1 MTEETGKEKVLEH
14 ERKDGDEEMPVWA
27 MDMAKRFDALNSRLD
42 AMDKEGLREQPKV
55 ENTEGV
61 AKKADS
67 EKKDGE
73 EKEARKAEA
82 AEKKAEGE
90 EKKAEKEEKK
100 AEGEEKKA
108 EEEHK
113 ARADATLARENRELQ
128 GKIAAME
135 SRIEKLY
142 REPSFEDRNALA
154 EIRSRADAV
163 FQAVAGRPASEP
175 LPGEAPLSYRKRMA
189 DGLRK
194 FSAKFK
200 DEQIGALSG
209 GAFDVVEAQIYA
221 DAQAA
226 SKTPAV
232 MPKGKLRAITRND
245 SGHVVTE
252 YIGDAETAWAPF
264 SAGSGVNVKVT
275 RPSAHQ

>member
-1 MTEETGKEKVLEH
+1 MTEETGKEKVLKH
-14 ERKDGDEEMPVWA
+14 ERKDADEEMPVWA

-61 AKKADS
+61 EKKADS

-82 AEKKAEGE
+82 MEKKAEV
-90 EKKAEKEEKK
+90 EEKK
-100 AEGEEKKA
+100 AEGEERKA

-175 LPGEAPLSYRKRMA
+175 LPGEAPISYRKRMA

-200 DEQIGALSG
+200 DEQIGSLSG

-252 YIGDAETAWAPF
+252 YIGDSEAAWAPF

>member
-14 ERKDGDEEMPVWA
+14 KRKDADEEMPVWA

-55 ENTEGV
+55 ESTEGV

-67 EKKDGE
+67 E
-73 EKEARKAEA
+73 
-82 AEKKAEGE
+82 EKKAEGE

-100 AEGEEKKA
+100 AQAEEKKA
-108 EEEHK
+108 EVEEKKAEGEERKAEDEHK

-175 LPGEAPLSYRKRMA
+175 LPGEAPISYRKRMA

-200 DEQIGALSG
+200 DEQIGSLSG

-232 MPKGKLRAITRND
+232 IPKGKLRAITRND

-252 YIGDAETAWAPF
+252 YIGDAEAAWAPF